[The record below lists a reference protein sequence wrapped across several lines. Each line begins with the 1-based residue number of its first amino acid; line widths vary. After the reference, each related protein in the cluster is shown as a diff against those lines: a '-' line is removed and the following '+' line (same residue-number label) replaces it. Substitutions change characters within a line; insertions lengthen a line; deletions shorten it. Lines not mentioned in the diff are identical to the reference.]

1 MGTAIEII
9 DNINNTGTLYEEVL
23 SEMYSGDELNTMLI
37 NTKFLRV
44 NILKAIKDFVDHEKT
59 IFVKEFSDSPIMA
72 YADSERF
79 DYGMPELYTDLAIV
93 REAFTLSKINEHSQI
108 VDSKYP
114 LVLEALNY
122 DDISKE
128 SWNDFLDQIHL
139 LYNGEETLEDD
150 RVHKIIV
157 EDVISKLKKWSNVSD
172 AIQKEMIKEYNTIY
186 GIEGYNTATF
196 FQEPLDIISKTYW
209 EKFSFVLTI
218 NDYEI
223 YDPAN
228 AEWLNIIAEKY
239 FNNGYFDEVV
249 IKMNYFYWH
258 DDFQKIVDWSEQN
271 LRSALVSYR
280 FDTIFKHTEKNRYY
294 DESEAAKYG
303 DSQRQNTMLEEM
315 EMFETRIPVLLEKIL
330 TNPQTYGF
338 ELNDGYFG
346 MEGNVPGLSLDSDEF
361 NEYKEIV
368 CKIMSITP
376 FAEDDDSFMKVFRE
390 PEKKVFICMKKTDNT
405 TSGII
410 TNQ

>member
-249 IKMNYFYWH
+249 IKMNYFYWY

-294 DESEAAKYG
+294 DEAEAAKYG

-315 EMFETRIPVLLEKIL
+315 EMFETRITVLLEKIL